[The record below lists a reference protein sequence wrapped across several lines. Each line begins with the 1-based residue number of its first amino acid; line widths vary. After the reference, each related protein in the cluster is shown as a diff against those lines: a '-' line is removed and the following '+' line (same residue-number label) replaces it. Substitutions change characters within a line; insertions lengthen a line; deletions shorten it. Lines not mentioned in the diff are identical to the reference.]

1 MTANSFPSI
10 VQANKNKVVQ
20 DKRNNRIIACLY
32 FTKGIEYSQKPKL
45 SSAIVL
51 GNDDANG

>member
-1 MTANSFPSI
+1 MMDNSFPSI

-32 FTKGIEYSQKPKL
+32 FTKGIEYSQKLKL
-45 SSAIVL
+45 TGTFVFEQL
-51 GNDDANG
+51 